1 MSSGDME
8 GKFKYGCT
16 DELEEALSSV
26 QMNSN
31 NQPNRNMFTAS
42 EDLDDL
48 VKGYLKSGRILESK
62 L

>member
-1 MSSGDME
+1 ME